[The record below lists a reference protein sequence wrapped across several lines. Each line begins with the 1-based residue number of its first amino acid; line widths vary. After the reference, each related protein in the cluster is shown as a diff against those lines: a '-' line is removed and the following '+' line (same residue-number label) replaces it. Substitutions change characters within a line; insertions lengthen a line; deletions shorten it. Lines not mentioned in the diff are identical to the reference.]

1 MAVQNGRAFL
11 KGITEDA
18 VKLLVD
24 DTEVEIPY
32 QAIKKAHVI
41 ATIDFN
47 A

>member
-1 MAVQNGRAFL
+1 MAVAKWTGIL

>member
-1 MAVQNGRAFL
+1 MVVAKWTGILN
-11 KGITEDA
+11 GITDDV

-24 DTEVEIPY
+24 GTEVEIPY
-32 QAIKKAHVI
+32 ETIKKAHVI